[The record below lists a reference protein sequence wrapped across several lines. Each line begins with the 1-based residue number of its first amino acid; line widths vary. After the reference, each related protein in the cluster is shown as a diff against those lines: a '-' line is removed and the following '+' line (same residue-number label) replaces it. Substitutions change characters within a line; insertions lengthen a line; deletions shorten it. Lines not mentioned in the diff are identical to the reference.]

1 MMDTALLNISL
12 LARLLLSHLLADFV
26 FQTKLMVQDRFEKK
40 WHSKWLYV
48 HGIIAGLLAFLFSGA
63 FDYIWLFILYTLAHI
78 VIDGFK
84 STGKDDLKYL
94 ILDQL
99 AHMLTLLIV
108 WVLITGPSRITGE
121 FQDFELFG
129 TDVWIILIAYTLVI
143 WPSGILIGKFTM
155 PWRQDE
161 NKKEDEGLANA
172 GLWIGRLERFLLL
185 TFILL
190 SEYSLMGLLIAA
202 KSVLRITGDKKA
214 SEYIAVGTLLSISI
228 VVITGVAT
236 KWILD
241 LGL

>member
-1 MMDTALLNISL
+1 MMDIALLNISL

-26 FQTKLMVQDRFEKK
+26 FQTKAMVEDRFEKK

-48 HGIIAGLLAFLFSGA
+48 HGIIAGLLALLFSGT
-63 FDYIWLFILYTLAHI
+63 FNYVWLFILYTLLHI

-84 STGKDDLKYL
+84 STGKDNLKYL

-99 AHMLTLLIV
+99 AHGITLLVV
-108 WVLITGPSRITGE
+108 WALITGPSQIAE
-121 FQDFELFG
+121 QFQAYSLFG
-129 TDVWIILIAYTLVI
+129 TDVWIVLIAYTLVI
-143 WPSGILIGKFTM
+143 WPSGILIGKFTK
-155 PWRQDE
+155 PWREDE

-190 SEYSLMGLLIAA
+190 SEYSLVGLLIAS
-202 KSVLRITGDKKA
+202 KSVLRITGDRKS

-228 VVITGVAT
+228 VVLVGIAV
-236 KWILD
+236 KWILN
-241 LGL
+241 LNL